1 MSPSQF
7 LFMKR
12 CSALLQKCAILIR
25 YVRYVHVVTCCNPF
39 MLQLRESF
47 ETGEVNCHTSGDL
60 KDDKQTNNFDDIDGP
75 DTPNDP
81 YVDMDIDDDMPSYS
95 DKVDFL

>member
-1 MSPSQF
+1 MSDVF
-7 LFMKR
+7 N
-12 CSALLQKCAILIR
+12 
-25 YVRYVHVVTCCNPF
+25 VVTCCNPSI
-39 MLQLRESF
+39 LQLRMSF
-47 ETGEVNCHTSGDL
+47 ETGEVNCHTSGDP

-81 YVDMDIDDDMPSYS
+81 YDGMDVDVDMPSYS